1 MDVKFLERIPGTGK
15 RLYQFT
21 AIDDC
26 TRIRVLK
33 VYDACNMRTAIQFLN
48 EVRQRLPFRI
58 HVIQTDNGLSSE
70 SMAVSSRTHLS
81 P

>member
-1 MDVKFLERIPGTGK
+1 MPPLQHAATQRTQDRAGQAHSGTGK

-33 VYDACNMRTAIQFLN
+33 VYGCVQSAHCDPVPR
-48 EVRQRLPFRI
+48 
-58 HVIQTDNGLSSE
+58 
-70 SMAVSSRTHLS
+70 
-81 P
+81 